1 MIYVLA
7 LPFGGALAAR
17 LRHQQWQM
25 WAVYGGCALL
35 ALITLWISGT
45 FDMAI
50 GWTLLA
56 STVGFL
62 GPELWASCRGF
73 TSHPR
78 VFGWIAAA
86 GALIF
91 LIYHQG
97 LLGGILMIGLIILA
111 FRVMFRPL
119 LKKGSGKK

>member
-1 MIYVLA
+1 MFYVLA

-25 WAVYGGCALL
+25 WAIYGGCSIL
-35 ALITLWISGT
+35 ALVALWFYDS
-45 FDMAI
+45 FDTAI
-50 GWTLLA
+50 GWTLVA
-56 STVGFL
+56 SVVGFL

-73 TSHPR
+73 MSHPR

-86 GALIF
+86 GTLIF
-91 LIYHQG
+91 LIYNQG
-97 LLGGILMIGLIILA
+97 LLGGILMIGLIFVA

-119 LKKGSGKK
+119 LKKGGGKK